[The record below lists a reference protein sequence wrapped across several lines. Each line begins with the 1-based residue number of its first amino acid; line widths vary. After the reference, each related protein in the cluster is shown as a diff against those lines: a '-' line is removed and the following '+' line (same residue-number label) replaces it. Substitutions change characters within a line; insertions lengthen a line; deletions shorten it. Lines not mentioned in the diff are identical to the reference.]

1 MSPSKPLSP
10 LRPRAAAGAGAQQAA
25 GRAVP
30 PSRLSISTGH
40 CGPRGLLPSHPVEW
54 TARSE
59 LMRCPG
65 GPGPANTNTPRQLPR
80 SSGPILPQLLPTQC
94 HKHTP
99 CQPWPWGFSTQVHPR
114 GCPGSTLVCPSPRVS
129 GQASPG
135 LGFPAPQSPHK
146 GINSTRDGLYVGS
159 SRLSLLLL
167 AAKSCLT
174 LQPHG
179 L

>member
-40 CGPRGLLPSHPVEW
+40 RGPGGLLPSHPVEW

-65 GPGPANTNTPRQLPR
+65 GPGPANTPRQLPR
-80 SSGPILPQLLPTQC
+80 PRDPILPQLLPTQC
-94 HKHTP
+94 HKHAP
-99 CQPWPWGFSTQVHPR
+99 CQPQPRGFSAQVCPR
-114 GCPGSTLVCPSPRVS
+114 GRPRSTPVCPSPRVS

-135 LGFPAPQSPHK
+135 LGFPAPQSPHR
-146 GINSTRDGLYVGS
+146 GINSTREGL
-159 SRLSLLLL
+159 
-167 AAKSCLT
+167 
-174 LQPHG
+174 
-179 L
+179 

>member
-10 LRPRAAAGAGAQQAA
+10 LRPRAAAGAGSQQAA

-40 CGPRGLLPSHPVEW
+40 CSPQGLLPSHPVEW

-65 GPGPANTNTPRQLPR
+65 GPGPANTPRRLPR
-80 SSGPILPQLLPTQC
+80 PSGPNLPQVLPTQC

-99 CQPWPWGFSTQVHPR
+99 CQPQPRGFSTQVRPR
-114 GCPGSTLVCPSPRVS
+114 GCPGSTTACSSLWVS

-135 LGFPAPQSPHK
+135 LGFPAPQSPYR
-146 GINSTRDGLYVGS
+146 GINSTREGL
-159 SRLSLLLL
+159 
-167 AAKSCLT
+167 
-174 LQPHG
+174 
-179 L
+179 